1 MMDNMGTVDGISASG
16 KDWYNGIA
24 GDIRH
29 MFFKTLASAQDSIQI
44 STYSLGRDNPE
55 VNEFFDK
62 IEEQLTSERN
72 VNIIVDSEHCSKF
85 ARREMRDLKSRFPNR
100 FTYQIFESESKS
112 LHAKLLVVDRKIA
125 LVGSAN
131 ISKRALVSNYEI
143 MLKVSGR
150 AASDI
155 SLMLDDLRKMLE
167 DGAGD

>member
-16 KDWYNGIA
+16 KDWYNGLA
-24 GDIRH
+24 GELSH
-29 MFFKTLASAQDSIQI
+29 MFFKTIASAQDSIQI
-44 STYSLGRDNPE
+44 STYSLGKNNPE

-72 VNIIVDSEHCSKF
+72 VNIIVDSENTYQF
-85 ARREMRDLKSRFPNR
+85 ARKKMRDLKSRFPNR

-150 AASDI
+150 AAADI
-155 SLMLDDLRKMLE
+155 SLMLDNLRKMLE
-167 DGAGD
+167 DGTNV